1 MNQKLKKLEKTL
13 CDRVDGLMEDKKYSK
28 SFAEKRKLCAE
39 IRSMLNVLEDLY
51 DIMAEDE
58 DEEEYEEP
66 VSERGLKP

>member
-13 CDRVDGLMEDKKYSK
+13 CDRIDSMMDDKKYEK
-28 SFAEKRKLCAE
+28 SFGEKRRLCAE

-66 VSERGLKP
+66 VSERGLKS